1 MNFQTTVELPA
12 DFSSVSHADQILLM
26 GSCFAENMGNF
37 LREGK
42 FQVDMN
48 PFGILYNPL
57 SIGAA
62 WKEIRNGK
70 VYEESDLFFYKGL
83 WHSSMHHGSFS
94 AESPCLV
101 LQHINDRLQQAH
113 ERVQRLDWLMLTFGT
128 AYVYEQKDTGKV
140 VANCHKL
147 PEKQF
152 TRRLLSVDEIVA
164 EYQALIADLTALRPQ
179 ARLLFTVSPIRH
191 QRDGMHANQLSKA
204 TLLLAIDRLQ
214 QLFPGRVCYFP
225 SYEIVLDELRDYRF
239 YAEDMVH
246 PSPLAVRYLWQRFS
260 DACFSPETLRILEAV
275 DDIRR
280 DLEHCPFHPHSEAYH
295 RFLGQIVLK
304 IERLIGKYP
313 YLDFQK
319 EIELCHIRLNP

>member
-1 MNFQTTVELPA
+1 
-12 DFSSVSHADQILLM
+12 M

-83 WHSSMHHGSFS
+83 WHSSMHHSIFS
-94 AESPCLV
+94 AESPRLV
-101 LQHINDRLQQAH
+101 LQRINDRLQQAC

-128 AYVYEQKDTGKV
+128 AYVYEQKDTGRV

-147 PEKQF
+147 PEELF
-152 TRRLLSVDEIVA
+152 TRRLLSVDEIVD
-164 EYQALIADLTALRPQ
+164 EYQELIADLTVICPQ

-214 QLFPGRVCYFP
+214 QLFPGRVWYFP

-239 YAEDMVH
+239 FAEDMVH

-260 DACFSPETLRILEAV
+260 ATCFPAETLRILEAV
-275 DDIRR
+275 EDIRR
-280 DLEHCPFHPHSEAYH
+280 DLEHRPFHPHSEVYH